1 MSLTR
6 SFLKGMGLTEEQV
19 GAIIDA
25 HTETVNG
32 LKADRDNYKAT
43 AEKLKDI
50 EQKYNDL
57 SQEDWKARFD
67 KEHKDY
73 EDYKKS
79 VNDEK
84 KLADVKAAYRK
95 LLQESKVGEKHLDSI
110 MKVTDFSKMKLD
122 AEGKLEGEDK
132 LIENI
137 KADWSGFVVTEQTRG
152 VNVQTPPTV
161 AKTTMTK
168 ADIYKKDE
176 HGRYVLSTAERQKAL
191 MENSNAL

>member
-50 EQKYNDL
+50 EKKYNDL

>member
-50 EQKYNDL
+50 EKKYNDL

-191 MENSNAL
+191 MENASIL

>member
-43 AEKLKDI
+43 AERLKDI

-176 HGRYVLSTAERQKAL
+176 HGRYVLSTSERQKAL
-191 MENSNAL
+191 MENASAL

>member
-50 EQKYNDL
+50 EEKYNEL

-191 MENSNAL
+191 MENASIL

>member
-43 AEKLKDI
+43 AERLKDI

-191 MENSNAL
+191 MENASAL

>member
-50 EQKYNDL
+50 EKKYNDL

-161 AKTTMTK
+161 TKSTMTK

-191 MENSNAL
+191 MENSNVL